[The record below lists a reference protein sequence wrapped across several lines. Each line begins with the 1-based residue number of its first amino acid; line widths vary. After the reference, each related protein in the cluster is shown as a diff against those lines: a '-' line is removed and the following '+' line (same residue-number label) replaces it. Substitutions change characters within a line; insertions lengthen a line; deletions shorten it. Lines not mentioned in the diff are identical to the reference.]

1 MSVLQGVLFE
11 EIERLERVISNYKE
25 KLSSLPRGSIFV
37 RKMGKSSF
45 VYRKRKENGVVI
57 SEYLGNFD
65 DQEVKKQI
73 ELSEEYKR
81 VKQNIRSARME
92 LEKLKR
98 AYKVYD

>member
-25 KLSSLPRGSIFV
+25 KLYSLPRGSIFV

-45 VYRKRKENGVVI
+45 VYRKRKENGAVI

-81 VKQNIRSARME
+81 VKQNIRSASME

>member
-1 MSVLQGVLFE
+1 M
-11 EIERLERVISNYKE
+11 
-25 KLSSLPRGSIFV
+25 PRGSIFV

-98 AYKVYD
+98 AYKVYDL